1 MGLSFKI
8 NYLDLLFIKVGLSIL
23 HCDCLSFFSLLSFLT
38 KEVLC
43 LSEFRLMPEKPFLSF
58 FFFSVLS
65 GNISDN

>member
-1 MGLSFKI
+1 MGLSFKV

-23 HCDCLSFFSLLSFLT
+23 HCDCLSFFFSSFLT

-58 FFFSVLS
+58 FFFSFLS